1 MKAKNLLTAM
11 MLLSVATLASAEPKC
26 TQEPKD
32 KWKEQKAFEQ
42 SLKDQGY
49 KIKKFKVTSGNCYE
63 IYGHNKEG
71 KKVEIYFN
79 PVTGEVVKEEIDEK

>member
-1 MKAKNLLTAM
+1 MQAHKTFLISLLMITSSTAI
-11 MLLSVATLASAEPKC
+11 AEPKC

-63 IYGHNKEG
+63 LYGWSKDG

-79 PVTGEVVKEEIDEK
+79 PVTGETVKEEIKD